1 MITYA
6 PIEGQ
11 PPTTFDDIVSYN
23 SISDKKGKKPS
34 LVKGIDHL
42 EEGKSAAWKWQVISP
57 SLLTPSHGPSCD
69 RRCSCRSLPPNW
81 APPNLTDPILTLYV
95 D

>member
-23 SISDKKGKKPS
+23 SITDKKGKNPS
-34 LVKGIDHL
+34 LVKGVDNL
-42 EEGKSAAWKWQVISP
+42 EQGKSAAWKW
-57 SLLTPSHGPSCD
+57 
-69 RRCSCRSLPPNW
+69 
-81 APPNLTDPILTLYV
+81 
-95 D
+95 